1 MIHRKTLRSLLA
13 FFFAGALAYSAGA
26 ADIMVRIAP
35 PRVVIEKRTPRP
47 SRGHVWVPGYQRW
60 DGHAYAWTPGRWEQ
74 PPRPRAHWVAHHW
87 VHQRGGWVL
96 VEGHWR

>member
-1 MIHRKTLRSLLA
+1 MGLKRLIGLV
-13 FFFAGALAYSAGA
+13 FAGALAFSAAA
-26 ADIMVRIAP
+26 ADIVIRIAP
-35 PRVVIEKRTPRP
+35 PHAVIERRP
-47 SRGHVWVPGYQRW
+47 PPPDRNHVWVSGYHRW
-60 DGHAYAWTPGRWEQ
+60 DGNAYVWTPGRWEQ